1 MAGTSPDTLRLHEPS
16 RRLNGGRSGERDP
29 VPDVKLSVPVLRA
42 AKLAVD
48 VVPRRV
54 ARPIARG
61 LGGVASRISTD
72 ERLVVRRN
80 LERIHPGGVDD
91 WKMPDMVA
99 DVYRNYAAY
108 WFDSLDVTNI
118 SHEDLVRRVTVEGL
132 DNLMVPIAGGTGVV
146 AAIPHLGSWEAG
158 ARWLS
163 EVAGIRVVAAVEKL
177 EPPELYDWFVRYR
190 TDDLGI
196 EVVPVDGQASQK
208 LAAAL
213 AEGAMLT
220 LLCDRDIN
228 GDGVEVEFFGE
239 RTTLPGGPALL
250 ALRTN
255 SPLVP
260 LAVYQRGDDFHGVV
274 LEALDVERRGR
285 LREDVARITQDL
297 AWSLE
302 ELIRRAPT
310 QWHVLQP
317 NWPSDLEAVRRRA
330 ERRRSSRRSGSVATD
345 RGPSSDRRGNA

>member
-1 MAGTSPDTLRLHEPS
+1 MR
-16 RRLNGGRSGERDP
+16 
-29 VPDVKLSVPVLRA
+29 LSVPVLRA
-42 AKLAVD
+42 AKAAVD

-61 LGGVASRISTD
+61 LGGAASRISTD
-72 ERLVVRRN
+72 ERFVVRRN
-80 LERIHPGGVDD
+80 LERIHGGRIDG
-91 WKMPDMVA
+91 WRMPDLVA
-99 DVYRNYAAY
+99 EVYRNYAAY
-108 WFDSLDVTNI
+108 WFDSLDVTNM
-118 SHEDLVRRVTVEGL
+118 SHDELVRRVTVEGMEHL
-132 DNLMVPIAGGTGVV
+132 SAPLSAGQGVV

-163 EVAGIRVVAAVEKL
+163 EVAGVRVVAAVEKL
-177 EPPELYDWFVRYR
+177 DPPEVYEWFVDYR
-190 TDDLGI
+190 TRDLGI

-213 AEGAMLT
+213 SSGAMLT

-239 RTTLPGGPALL
+239 RTRLPGGPALL
-250 ALRTN
+250 ALRTG

-274 LEALDVERRGR
+274 LEPIEVERRGR
-285 LREDVARITQDL
+285 LRDDVTRTTQDL
-297 AWSLE
+297 ASSLE
-302 ELIRRAPT
+302 DLITRAPT

-317 NWPSDLEAVRRRA
+317 NWPSDVEAL
-330 ERRRSSRRSGSVATD
+330 RRRSSRR
-345 RGPSSDRRGNA
+345 RGRRGADVTTSAGTESVEPHSNA